1 MNDQI
6 DATLEPLL
14 NTLRDPARPLP
25 SALIYRLA
33 NPEPGDIEAL
43 SAVWERVPVERR
55 RLLLSRMA
63 DAVESS
69 FDLDFSAVALFALAD
84 EDAQVRHFALHALWE
99 NEQPEIMQHLIGML
113 RADRDMDV
121 RATAAQSLGRFV
133 LAGELGTL
141 DAEKASEAVHSLLE
155 AWESFENA
163 LDIRRRALESIAYS
177 EHEDVPLFI
186 RQAME
191 HPDVKMQAS
200 AIFAMG
206 RSADERWRSEV
217 MEALFSKDPEIL
229 YEAARA
235 AGELSIAEAVPRLIE
250 LLDHP
255 DREIKGAAVWAL
267 GETGGKAAQQALILL
282 AEEEDDED
290 LLESIEDALNMAAL
304 GAGDFFTHVIASD
317 DSDELEDYL
326 SD

>member
-1 MNDQI
+1 MNNQI
-6 DATLEPLL
+6 DNTLQSLL
-14 NTLRDPARPLP
+14 NTLSDPDRPLP

-33 NPEPGDIEAL
+33 NPEPGDIDAL
-43 SAVWERVPVERR
+43 GSVWKHVPVERR

-63 DAVESS
+63 DASTSS
-69 FDLDFSAVALFALAD
+69 FDLDFTAVALFALAD
-84 EDAQVRHFALHALWE
+84 EDAQVRHYAIHALWE
-99 NEQPEIMQHLIGML
+99 NEQPEIMQHLIGIL
-113 RADRDMDV
+113 KADRDMDV

-141 DAEKASEAVHSLLE
+141 DSERASQVVNSLVE
-155 AWESFENA
+155 AWETLENT

-177 EHEDVPLFI
+177 EHEDIPLFI
-186 RQAME
+186 RQATE

-206 RSADERWRSEV
+206 RSADERWRREV
-217 MEALFSKDPEIL
+217 MEALFSEEPEIL

-235 AGELSIAEAVPRLIE
+235 AGELAIAEAVPRLIE

-267 GETGGKAAQQALILL
+267 GETGGKAAQQALVLL
-282 AEEEDDED
+282 AEEEDDEE

-304 GAGDFFTHVIASD
+304 AAGDFFTHIIASD
-317 DSDELEDYL
+317 DSDELEDFL
-326 SD
+326 SE

>member
-1 MNDQI
+1 
-6 DATLEPLL
+6 
-14 NTLRDPARPLP
+14 
-25 SALIYRLA
+25 
-33 NPEPGDIEAL
+33 
-43 SAVWERVPVERR
+43 
-55 RLLLSRMA
+55 
-63 DAVESS
+63 
-69 FDLDFSAVALFALAD
+69 
-84 EDAQVRHFALHALWE
+84 
-99 NEQPEIMQHLIGML
+99 
-113 RADRDMDV
+113 
-121 RATAAQSLGRFV
+121 
-133 LAGELGTL
+133 
-141 DAEKASEAVHSLLE
+141 
-155 AWESFENA
+155 
-163 LDIRRRALESIAYS
+163 
-177 EHEDVPLFI
+177 
-186 RQAME
+186 
-191 HPDVKMQAS
+191 MQAS

-317 DSDELEDYL
+317 GSDELEDYL